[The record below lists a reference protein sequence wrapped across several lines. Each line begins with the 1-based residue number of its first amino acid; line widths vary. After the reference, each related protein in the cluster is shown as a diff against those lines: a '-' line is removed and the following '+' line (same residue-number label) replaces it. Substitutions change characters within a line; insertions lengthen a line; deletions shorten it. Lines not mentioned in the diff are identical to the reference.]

1 MRAHIR
7 YSRERLYN
15 GGMEYCDAVICRV
28 KGKKNQRRSLGKP
41 TTEVMERINQIN
53 AERKLQRLIT
63 ANFREG
69 KDLYVTFTFDKWHY
83 PKTRV
88 ACKRLTDNFLRR
100 VKRYLAKKSAGASP
114 RPTEGEDFKYIYVI
128 EGDDGKR
135 FHVHMVLSGLLTQAE
150 LFHLWG
156 MAEIVNVKILQGSST
171 GFEALS
177 VYLNKQG
184 RIKGEHRWYGSRN
197 LVQPACDEYNG
208 KISEED
214 MNELGRA
221 IEDVNAH
228 KGEGFK
234 TTEERY
240 APVESRYPG
249 YYLAEAS
256 AVYLE
261 EFREWFIHVKLYRK
275 DTMSGKAET
284 KRRKNEIKALERLRA
299 WKEA

>member
-7 YSRERLYN
+7 YSREMLYN

-53 AERKLQRLIT
+53 AERKMQRLIT

-69 KDLYVTFTFDKWHY
+69 KDLYVTFTFDKWHC
-83 PKTRV
+83 PETRAEV
-88 ACKRLTDNFLRR
+88 KRVSDNFLRR
-100 VKRYLAKKSAGASP
+100 VKRYLAKKAAGEAF
-114 RPTEGEDFKYIYVI
+114 RYIYVI

-135 FHVHMVLSGLLTQAE
+135 FHVHFVMSGLLTQAE

-208 KISEED
+208 KISAED
-214 MNELGRA
+214 MDELGRA
-221 IEDVNAH
+221 IEDINAH
-228 KGEGFK
+228 KGEGFMS
-234 TTEERY
+234 TEERY

-275 DTMSGKAET
+275 DTMSGQAET
-284 KRRKNEIKALERLRA
+284 KRRNAEVSALDRLR
-299 WKEA
+299 KRKGV